1 MTHLCQDIDLFADG
15 ALDEARAEAFRQ
27 HLPGCQRCQAELADR
42 VQMRL
47 LADEYGGHMVPR
59 RARPL
64 ALPRVPQRV
73 LMAAAATAVCIIVAV
88 LARGMLRQPPAD
100 IWLTALPQRP
110 LDARLSYAGL
120 DAYRARPTAK
130 MMGPAVETRVL
141 PLQELAELEKRGDLS
156 GLLAAYL
163 VRQDWKN
170 AQEILDKIEA
180 RTAEE
185 KDVLANDEA
194 VLHLG
199 DGHPEEAL
207 RILDELLERR
217 PDHLQARWNR
227 ALTLEALHLDMS
239 AAEAFEE
246 IATRGEPG
254 WASEAGE
261 RARALREPLET
272 RRARWLRTQA
282 AALSWVRG
290 ATLPQEVVANPLPIL
305 RLYFYDA
312 VRIAPSPDSVLALLP
327 VAQALDP
334 RGVLE
339 QYLRDVASHDFD
351 SRTPLAAAY
360 ARLLEGKL
368 SDTEQKALVDALRR
382 TQEHDLW
389 IGTLVQTDQLSDHL
403 DELEQRAAAL
413 RDPWFEAFALQERA
427 KELAGRG
434 KIKDMRQ
441 HVEEVHR
448 LCQRAG
454 VVYRCL
460 ALHLDLAHLFTDR
473 GELDLARA
481 AVEEGLRQV
490 SDTGEWEKRWQFVLS
505 LFNIAR
511 FQNQPSLA
519 RAFAQEALA
528 LARGDPKQALV
539 AQRIRQGMAHMML
552 RELRFADAR
561 AELDELARS
570 GIPLTQVGALV
581 LADVARKLP
590 RPEDEATL
598 RRALDPLLKRSH
610 GGQHALAT
618 HTWGRFFIERDPA
631 RGHRLLRD
639 AIQEA
644 STASKHDADA
654 QRARMHSFTLLI
666 LDAGGRGDYQESLR
680 LFGEEQGWA
689 LPSRCLVAATLETE
703 RSLVL
708 VQGPSGELR
717 GYFKGARPERLR
729 EDLSS
734 LVPKEAID
742 MLRPCDRVDVFAR
755 PPLLGRR
762 QVLPPELPWVYRL
775 RESPPRLPPTAP
787 GKHLIV
793 ADVELPTHDAF
804 PLRRRLVPLV
814 NWTSEEPGS
823 RPWVRLLGRDATP
836 KRVLREMAQATDVD
850 IISHGLV
857 SENGRPFLVLAEDS
871 DGGFKL
877 TADQIGELT
886 LDGAPFVLLAACEA
900 GDAGPGVHE
909 THSLPEAFVRAGA
922 RGVIAAT
929 TEIPYGDAKIFFP
942 ALRARIRNGEPPVT
956 ALWHERTAWLQRSK
970 DKSWLADIYLVE

>member
-27 HLPGCQRCQAELADR
+27 HLPGCHRCQAELADR

-47 LADEYGGHMVPR
+47 LADEYGRHVAPK

-64 ALPRVPQRV
+64 ALPRVSQRV
-73 LMAAAATAVCIIVAV
+73 LMAAAVTATCIIVAV
-88 LARGMLRQPPAD
+88 LARGMFRQPPAD

-110 LDARLSYAGL
+110 LDARLSYVGL
-120 DAYRARPTAK
+120 DAYRARPSAK

-141 PLQELAELEKRGDLS
+141 PLQELAEIEKRGDLY

-170 AQEILDKIEA
+170 AQEVLDKIEA

-185 KDVLANDEA
+185 KDALANDEA
-194 VLHLG
+194 VLRLG
-199 DGHPEEAL
+199 EGQAEEAL
-207 RILDELLERR
+207 RLLDEILERR
-217 PDHLQARWNR
+217 PNHPQARWNR
-227 ALTLEALHLDMS
+227 ALTLEALRLDMS
-239 AAEAFEE
+239 AAEDFEE

-254 WASEAGE
+254 WAREAGE
-261 RARALREPLET
+261 RARTLREPLEM
-272 RRARWLRTQA
+272 RRTRWLRTQE

-290 ATLPQEVVANPLPIL
+290 AALPQEVLANPLPIL
-305 RLYFYDA
+305 RLHFYDA
-312 VRIAPSPDSVLALLP
+312 VRTAPSPDSVLALLP

-334 RGVLE
+334 RGGLE
-339 QYLRDVASHDFD
+339 HYLRDVASHDFV
-351 SRTPLAAAY
+351 SRAQLAAAY

-368 SDTEQKALVDALRR
+368 SGTEQQALLDALRH

-389 IGTLVQTDQLSDHL
+389 IGTLVQTERLSDHL

-427 KELAGRG
+427 KELARKG

-441 HVEEVHR
+441 HVEEAHR
-448 LCQRAG
+448 LCQRAE

-460 ALHLDLAHLFTDR
+460 ALNLDLAYLFTNH

-481 AVEEGLRQV
+481 TVDEGLRQV
-490 SDTGEWEKRWQFVLS
+490 SDTGEWEKQWQFVLI
-505 LFNIAR
+505 LFDIAR

-528 LARGDPKQALV
+528 LARGDTKQALV
-539 AQRIRQGMAHMML
+539 AQRIRQGMAHMLL

-570 GIPLTQVGALV
+570 SVPLTLVGALV

-598 RRALDPLLKRSH
+598 RRALDPLLNRSP

-618 HTWGRFFIERDPA
+618 HTWGRFFIQRDPA
-631 RGHRLLRD
+631 RGRRLLRN

-644 STASKHDADA
+644 DAASKHDADA
-654 QRARMHSFTLLI
+654 RRARMHSFTLLI
-666 LDAGGRGDYQESLR
+666 LDAGGHSDYKESLR
-680 LFGEEQGWA
+680 LFSEEQGWA
-689 LPSRCLVAATLETE
+689 LPSRCLVAATVETE

-717 GYFKGARPERLR
+717 GFFEGARPERLR
-729 EDLSS
+729 EDLSG
-734 LVPKEAID
+734 LVPREAID

-762 QVLPPELPWVYRL
+762 QLLPPELPWVYRVQ
-775 RESPPRLPPTAP
+775 EAPPRPPPTAP
-787 GKHLIV
+787 GKRLIV

-804 PLRRRLVPLV
+804 TLRRRLMPLV
-814 NWTSEEPGS
+814 NWTAEEPGAG
-823 RPWVRLLGRDATP
+823 PWVRLLGRDATP

-850 IISHGLV
+850 IITHGLV
-857 SENGRPFLVLAEDS
+857 SENGRPFLVLAEDG
-871 DGGFKL
+871 DGNFKL

-886 LDGAPFVLLAACEA
+886 LEGAPFVLLAACEA

-929 TEIPYGDAKIFFP
+929 TAIPYGDAKMFFP

-956 ALWHERTAWLQRSK
+956 ALWHERTAWLQRGQGT
-970 DKSWLADIYLVE
+970 SWLADIYVVE